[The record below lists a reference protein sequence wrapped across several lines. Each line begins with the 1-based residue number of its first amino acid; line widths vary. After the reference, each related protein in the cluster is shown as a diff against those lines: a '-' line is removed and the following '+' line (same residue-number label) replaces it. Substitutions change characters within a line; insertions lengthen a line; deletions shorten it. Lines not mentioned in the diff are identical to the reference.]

1 MKLSSPRAVATFVA
15 LMIGAVIGAYYLVY
29 ATVKGEYDFLLAI
42 LLIALGFI
50 ASYIIVYYSLEYF
63 INNKIRLIYRTIRK
77 NKFGGNDTKEFIMS
91 EDALEKVNEEVEDW
105 AKENLRQI
113 EELRAQESFRR
124 EYIGNLAH
132 ELKTPIF
139 SIQGYI
145 LTLLEGGLED
155 QNINRKFL
163 ERAAKGVD
171 RITKIIE
178 DLDVITKLEEGRLN
192 LNMERG
198 DIVELATEVIDS
210 FEMKAKSRRIDVRFN
225 TNYEK
230 SIWVEMD
237 RSRIGQV
244 FTNIINN
251 SLNYGDEN
259 GLTEVRFHDMDKQ
272 ILVEVSDNGIG
283 IAEDQLPRLF
293 ERFYRVDKSRAR
305 NEGGTGLGLAI
316 VKHIVESHGQS
327 INVRSTVGKGS
338 TFSFTLSK
346 GIT

>member
-1 MKLSSPRAVATFVA
+1 MKLSSPRAVAAFVA
-15 LMIGAVIGAYYLVY
+15 LVLGAVMGASYLIY
-29 ATVKGEYDFLLAI
+29 AAIQGEYDFLLLS

-50 ASYIIVYYSLEYF
+50 TSYIIVYYSLEYF

-77 NKFGGNDTKEFIMS
+77 NKLGGNDTKEFIMS

-105 AKENLRQI
+105 AKENLKQI
-113 EELRAQESFRR
+113 EELKAQESFRR

-132 ELKTPIF
+132 ELKTPVF

-155 QNINRKFL
+155 EKINRKFL
-163 ERAAKGVD
+163 ERANKAVD
-171 RITKIIE
+171 RMTKIIE

-192 LNMERG
+192 LNLERG
-198 DIVELATEVIDS
+198 DIVELASEVIDS
-210 FEMKAKSRRIDVRFN
+210 FEIKAKSRKIDVRFN
-225 TNYEK
+225 SNYDK
-230 SIWVEMD
+230 PIWVEMD
-237 RSRIGQV
+237 RSSIGQV
-244 FTNIINN
+244 FTNLINN
-251 SLNYGDEN
+251 SFNYGEEK
-259 GLTEVRFHDMDKQ
+259 GMTEVRFHDMDKQ
-272 ILVEVSDNGIG
+272 ILIEVSDNGMG

-327 INVRSTVGKGS
+327 INVRSTIGEGS
-338 TFSFTLSK
+338 TFSFTLK
-346 GIT
+346 KA